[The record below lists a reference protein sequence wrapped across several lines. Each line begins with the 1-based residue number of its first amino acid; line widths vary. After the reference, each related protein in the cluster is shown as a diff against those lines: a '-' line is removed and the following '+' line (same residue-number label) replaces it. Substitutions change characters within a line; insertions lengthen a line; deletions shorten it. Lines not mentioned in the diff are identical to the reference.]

1 MKTIT
6 NMFLC
11 SPSIPHPGN
20 SDQGFLK
27 SLLYFLGIHR
37 DLALGRNPEAPH
49 PLDQR
54 AVVCSF
60 HSSQMVSVVKDLC
73 SEHTG
78 QEQRPMG
85 VNIQALQ
92 VASSE
97 C

>member
-1 MKTIT
+1 
-6 NMFLC
+6 MFLC
-11 SPSIPHPGN
+11 SLSIQHPGN
-20 SDQGFLK
+20 SEQGFLK
-27 SLLYFLGIHR
+27 SVLYFLGIRR
-37 DLALGRNPEAPH
+37 DLALGKSPESAH

-54 AVVCSF
+54 EWSSF
-60 HSSQMVSVVKDLC
+60 LSSQMVSVVKDLC